1 MPAIKMPYGQTS
13 FVLDLDDSE
22 ISAVVRANKP
32 DIPPVSQA
40 RAVREAIGEPIC
52 SPKLEDILHPGEKV
66 CLIVPDITRLWES
79 TTVST
84 PLLLDAINRCG
95 IRDEDIT
102 ILCASGTHRKM
113 TDDEHRKLLGDEIV
127 RRFKIV
133 DHQCEE
139 TENLKFMGT
148 TSRNTPVY
156 FNRHACEADKVITSC
171 GIVYHFLAGFG
182 GGGKMLLPGI
192 SGSETIQ
199 HNHELALNPGLGEG
213 DNPHVCAGNIGPS
226 NPLRSDINEAAAML
240 APCFALNV
248 VVNDKFQIIK
258 AFAGDWLKSHE
269 EGCRLVAEMDGV
281 KIPEKSDL
289 VIASAGG
296 SPKDINL
303 YQGIKLLSNAMAA
316 ARPGATIILVAQFP
330 EGFGNKDC
338 ETFIRDFKDM
348 KAREKAL
355 RDKFSIGAFS
365 GFLFAE
371 ACEKYNLIL
380 VSEMPAKDFANT
392 KAHPVASLDEA
403 LKLAKSFVPANARA
417 VVMPHGAT
425 TLPKPVK

>member
-1 MPAIKMPYGQTS
+1 
-13 FVLDLDDSE
+13 
-22 ISAVVRANKP
+22 
-32 DIPPVSQA
+32 
-40 RAVREAIGEPIC
+40 
-52 SPKLEDILHPGEKV
+52 
-66 CLIVPDITRLWES
+66 
-79 TTVST
+79 
-84 PLLLDAINRCG
+84 
-95 IRDEDIT
+95 
-102 ILCASGTHRKM
+102 
-113 TDDEHRKLLGDEIV
+113 
-127 RRFKIV
+127 
-133 DHQCEE
+133 
-139 TENLKFMGT
+139 
-148 TSRNTPVY
+148 
-156 FNRHACEADKVITSC
+156 
-171 GIVYHFLAGFG
+171 
-182 GGGKMLLPGI
+182 
-192 SGSETIQ
+192 
-199 HNHELALNPGLGEG
+199 
-213 DNPHVCAGNIGPS
+213 
-226 NPLRSDINEAAAML
+226 
-240 APCFALNV
+240 
-248 VVNDKFQIIK
+248 
-258 AFAGDWLKSHE
+258 
-269 EGCRLVAEMDGV
+269 MDGV

-338 ETFIRDFKDM
+338 ETFIRDFTDM